1 MKVIYGMA
9 GISSLIVAM
18 AAIAGP
24 SVAQSPSAGER
35 SFVMCKSCHT
45 LEKGGRNGIGPNLN
59 GLFGRTAGTAPG
71 YRYSAAM
78 KKSGIVWDEKTLDQF
93 LAAPTKMIPGTRMPI
108 SVSDPAKRAALID
121 YLKSATAK

>member
-78 KKSGIVWDEKTLDQF
+78 KKSGVVWDEKTLDQF